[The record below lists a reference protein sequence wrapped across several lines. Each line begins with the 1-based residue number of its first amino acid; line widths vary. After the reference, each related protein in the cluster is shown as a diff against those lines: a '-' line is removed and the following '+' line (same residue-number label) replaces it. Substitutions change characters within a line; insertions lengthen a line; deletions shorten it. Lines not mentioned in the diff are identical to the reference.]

1 MADELIENAE
11 FGRKRKNEE
20 DPILIAQRFLNI
32 YRQMHIFNK
41 QKQDEFDNMLL
52 NLSPD
57 IRILFST
64 LPGGSLLLEHIEELE
79 QKNGLISVPIKK
91 DKSFNKKVS
100 RQYPKAEDKSAENR
114 SGSVIIDSSFASELS
129 ASLSLALQ
137 QTEKRYKEDI
147 KALTETIMASQTA
160 MAQMMK
166 DILIASGHNINS
178 DNDNAVLRVLPK
190 QPEQPEEFETEA
202 VKETDTIQ
210 PTEPQNQEAEEAP
223 YVEQDSAETTA
234 LSTTD
239 EPETTMRAE
248 EEKLPETAAIPEE
261 EDIIETSEIS
271 EAEFDDASGFD
282 ITEDNFEQMVEPQTP
297 ETFAEDILADDL
309 PADLPPEIEDKPLNL
324 GKINSLA
331 KDLNGRLNSKK
342 KNKHKKQFSKPEI
355 AIDDS
360 NNEPVNLPQEEN
372 AANIDDIFDSEDL
385 NTEFDF
391 SDILGDSSQSA
402 DDMLNLDLDISE
414 KADEPETPFAK
425 EMNQIREALIDEP
438 VSSDEDIS
446 AQPKHTET
454 PKTSASAPK
463 ALPELS
469 DEVVSLDDLDVAPVS
484 LDDIPDT
491 SVSFEEETP
500 AQEIPAAEDN
510 ASDTDWEWEYVEE
523 NGDENS
529 EDWEWEYVD
538 DDGTGENSDDW
549 EWEYVDDE
557 STENSDAPK

>member
-100 RQYPKAEDKSAENR
+100 RQYPKAEDKSAENHG
-114 SGSVIIDSSFASELS
+114 GSVIIDSSFASELS

-166 DILIASGHNINS
+166 DILIASGHNMNS

-190 QPEQPEEFETEA
+190 QPEQPEEFETDA
-202 VKETDTIQ
+202 VKEPDTMQ
-210 PTEPQNQEAEEAP
+210 PAEPQNQETEEAP

-234 LSTTD
+234 ISTTD
-239 EPETTMRAE
+239 EPETTMPAE

-360 NNEPVNLPQEEN
+360 NNEPINLPQEEN

-414 KADEPETPFAK
+414 KADEPESPFAK

-438 VSSDEDIS
+438 VLSEADIS

-454 PKTSASAPK
+454 PKTSVSAPK
-463 ALPELS
+463 VLPELS

-491 SVSFEEETP
+491 SASFEEETP
-500 AQEIPAAEDN
+500 AQEITAAEDN

-557 STENSDAPK
+557 STDNSDTPK

>member
-202 VKETDTIQ
+202 AKETDTIQ

-360 NNEPVNLPQEEN
+360 NNEPINLPQEEN

-463 ALPELS
+463 VLPELS

-491 SVSFEEETP
+491 SASFEEETP
-500 AQEIPAAEDN
+500 TQEIPAAEDN

-529 EDWEWEYVD
+529 EDWEWEYVN

-557 STENSDAPK
+557 STDNSDTPK

>member
-114 SGSVIIDSSFASELS
+114 GGSVIIDSSFASELS

-166 DILIASGHNINS
+166 DILIASGHNMNS

-202 VKETDTIQ
+202 VKEPDTMQ
-210 PTEPQNQEAEEAP
+210 PAEPQNQEAEEAP
-223 YVEQDSAETTA
+223 YVEQDSTETTA

-239 EPETTMRAE
+239 EPETTMPAE

-309 PADLPPEIEDKPLNL
+309 PADLAPEIEDKPLNL

-372 AANIDDIFDSEDL
+372 TANIDDIFDSEDL

-414 KADEPETPFAK
+414 KADEPESPFAK

-438 VSSDEDIS
+438 VLSEADIS

-463 ALPELS
+463 VLPELS
-469 DEVVSLDDLDVAPVS
+469 DEVVSLDDLDIAPVS

-491 SVSFEEETP
+491 SASFEEETP
-500 AQEIPAAEDN
+500 AQEITAAEDN

-557 STENSDAPK
+557 STDNSDTPK

>member
-360 NNEPVNLPQEEN
+360 NNEPINLPQEEN

-385 NTEFDF
+385 NTEFNF

-463 ALPELS
+463 VLPELS

-491 SVSFEEETP
+491 SASFEEETP

-557 STENSDAPK
+557 STDNSDTPK

>member
-100 RQYPKAEDKSAENR
+100 RQYPKAEDKSAENHG
-114 SGSVIIDSSFASELS
+114 GSVIIDSSFASELS
-129 ASLSLALQ
+129 ASLSMALQ

-210 PTEPQNQEAEEAP
+210 PTEPQNQEAEGAS

-309 PADLPPEIEDKPLNL
+309 PADLAPEIEDKPLNL

-360 NNEPVNLPQEEN
+360 NNEPINLPQEEN
-372 AANIDDIFDSEDL
+372 TANIDDIFDSEDL

-414 KADEPETPFAK
+414 KADEPESPFAK

-438 VSSDEDIS
+438 VLSEADFS

-454 PKTSASAPK
+454 PKPSASAPK
-463 ALPELS
+463 VLPELS

-491 SVSFEEETP
+491 SASFEEETP

-557 STENSDAPK
+557 STDNSDTPK

>member
-166 DILIASGHNINS
+166 DILIASGHNMNS

-372 AANIDDIFDSEDL
+372 AAYIDDIFDSEDL

-491 SVSFEEETP
+491 SASFEEETP
-500 AQEIPAAEDN
+500 TQEIPAAEDN

-529 EDWEWEYVD
+529 EDWEWEYVN

-557 STENSDAPK
+557 STDNSDTPK